1 MYYFFLVCH
10 SAIRWFVL
18 GSLVYAIFTAFRGLR
33 LKKKF
38 STKTNAVRH
47 WTATIAHI
55 QLLIGMALY
64 IQSPIVLAKTTDG
77 LGSMANPHVFFKYIH
92 ISLAVV
98 AIVLITIGSAK
109 AKRMQEDQ
117 AKYQTMLWWFSA
129 ALLIILIAIPWP
141 FSPLAARPYLRI
153 F

>member
-1 MYYFFLVCH
+1 MYSFFLVCH

-18 GSLVYAIFTAFRGLR
+18 GSLIYAIFTALSGLR

-38 STKTNAVRH
+38 SPKANAIRH

-55 QLLIGMALY
+55 QLLIGMVLY
-64 IQSPIVLAKTTDG
+64 IQSPIVLAKTNVG
-77 LGSMANPHVFFKYIH
+77 SVSMANPHVFFKYIH
-92 ISLAVV
+92 ISLAIV

-117 AKYQTMLWWFSA
+117 AKYQTMLRWFSA

-141 FSPLAARPYLRI
+141 FSPLAARPYLRS

>member
-18 GSLVYAIFTAFRGLR
+18 GSLIYAICTAFNGLR

-38 STKTNAVRH
+38 SPRTNAIRH

-64 IQSPIVLAKTTDG
+64 IQSPIVLAETNDG
-77 LGSMANPHVFFKYIH
+77 LSSMANPHVFFKYIH
-92 ISLAVV
+92 ISLAVM

-117 AKYQTMLWWFSA
+117 AKYRTMLWWFTA
-129 ALLIILIAIPWP
+129 AVLVILIAIPWP
-141 FSPLAARPYLRI
+141 FSPLAGRPYLRP